1 MGYYTRYKMTYKF
14 ENNKM
19 VGYKIRDTSEREDD
33 YWNPYTSNEN
43 KDQIKKILFL
53 KGINLAKLNFGEEVE
68 IDEDTYELIKDL
80 LRPTFATAVQKMA
93 HDIDRMIMKDI
104 IRSIHE

>member
-1 MGYYTRYKMTYKF
+1 
-14 ENNKM
+14 M
-19 VGYKIRDTSEREDD
+19 VGYKIRNASEKEND

-80 LRPTFATAVQKMA
+80 LRPTFAKAVQKMA

>member
-1 MGYYTRYKMTYKF
+1 MTYKF

-19 VGYKIRDTSEREDD
+19 VGYKIRDTSEREND
-33 YWNPYTSNEN
+33 YWNPYTPNEN

-68 IDEDTYELIKDL
+68 IDEDTYELIKEL
-80 LRPTFATAVQKMA
+80 LRPHFYERVYNLAYN
-93 HDIDRMIMKDI
+93 IDQIIMKDI